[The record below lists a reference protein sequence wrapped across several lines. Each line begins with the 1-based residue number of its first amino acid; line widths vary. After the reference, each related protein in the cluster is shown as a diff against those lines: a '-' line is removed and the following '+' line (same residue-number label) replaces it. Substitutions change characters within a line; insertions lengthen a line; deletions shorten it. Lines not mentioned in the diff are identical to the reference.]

1 MDTNDSMSLIFQFL
15 DERANDY
22 KHCSLVSSH
31 WLYHAMNPNSITYL
45 RLYTFIKEFKLAI
58 DENDTV
64 EGHIRQRR
72 AIREW
77 QKYTKYIIAK
87 TYINT

>member
-45 RLYTFIKEFKLAI
+45 RLYTFINEFKL
-58 DENDTV
+58 DENDRV
-64 EGHIRQRR
+64 EGRHIRQRR

-77 QKYTKYIIAK
+77 QKCTKYIITK